1 MSRVIVMIAVVVA
14 VLKGPLPAK
23 SIGVVAEQGLWAIRN
38 LAVVDDNKRRL
49 GAAGACNGQ

>member
-1 MSRVIVMIAVVVA
+1 MVAVVVA
-14 VLKGPLPAK
+14 VLQGPLPAK

-49 GAAGACNGQ
+49 GTAGACDGE